1 LLLAR
6 ALDTFS
12 NLAVLIEKSGG
23 AQDLMDLLEQELI
36 KLCIA
41 FAGVG
46 AICLVTGFAYV
57 SIWTYTGEQ
66 QALRIQKE
74 FVRACLNQDAAWFD
88 KNDRDT
94 L

>member
-1 LLLAR
+1 M
-6 ALDTFS
+6 
-12 NLAVLIEKSGG
+12 IERSGG
-23 AQDLMDLLEQELI
+23 EQGLMDLLEQEFI

-41 FAGVG
+41 FAGVGG

-88 KNDRDT
+88 QNDRDT
-94 L
+94 

>member
-1 LLLAR
+1 
-6 ALDTFS
+6 
-12 NLAVLIEKSGG
+12 
-23 AQDLMDLLEQELI
+23 MDLLRQELN

-46 AICLVTGFAYV
+46 GVSLVTGFAYV
-57 SIWTYTGEQ
+57 SIWTYTGQ
-66 QALRIQKE
+66 LQALRIQKQ

-94 L
+94 LPVRLPVS